1 MENIVVVGSSGHAKV
16 VLDILE
22 KQGTYHIAGLIDAIM
37 PAGERAFGYEL
48 LGAESDLPGLVDRL
62 KLRGCLIAIGDN
74 WRRHL
79 VAQKLMQLAPMLDF
93 VAAIHPSAQL
103 GRGAM
108 VGRGS
113 VIMAGAAVNSDSR
126 VGEFCI
132 VNTHAS
138 LDHDSVMED
147 FSSLAPN
154 AATGGNVHIGAYS
167 AISMGANIIHGRRV
181 GRHSVIGAG
190 ALVLEDLPDFTVA
203 YGVPARVIRTRQAGD
218 EYM

>member
-1 MENIVVVGSSGHAKV
+1 VENIVVVGSSGHAKV